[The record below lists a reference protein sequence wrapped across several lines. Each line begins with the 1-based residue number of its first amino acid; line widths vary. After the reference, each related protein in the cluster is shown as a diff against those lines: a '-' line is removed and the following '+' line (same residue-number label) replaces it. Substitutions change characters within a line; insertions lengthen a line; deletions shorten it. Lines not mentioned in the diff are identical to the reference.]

1 MISADPH
8 CPAALAQLELNR
20 LAARV
25 TVACLDLHRELG
37 PGAPRRLYEEAL
49 IFELDCAGIAS
60 RRRVEWLVR
69 HRGVRLNARV
79 AVDLLVEELLALN
92 LVAASEDRRTR
103 EGCLRVFVRSAG
115 LPLGLLVDIQTPR
128 AERVVS
134 TLTPERATS
143 PEPRGPSA

>member
-1 MISADPH
+1 MISADPL
-8 CPAALAQLELNR
+8 CPAALARLELNR

-49 IFELDCAGIAS
+49 VFELDCAGIAS

-69 HRGVRLNARV
+69 HRGVRLNTRV
-79 AVDLLVEELLALN
+79 ATDLLLEELVALN
-92 LVAASEDRRTR
+92 LLAAGEDRRTR
-103 EGCLRVFVRSAG
+103 EGCLRVFIRSAG

-128 AERVVS
+128 SDRVV
-134 TLTPERATS
+134 TTVAAGLPT
-143 PEPRGPSA
+143 

>member
-1 MISADPH
+1 MISADPQ
-8 CPAALAQLELNR
+8 CPAALAQLEINR
-20 LAARV
+20 LTARI

-49 IFELDCAGIAS
+49 VFELDCAGIAS
-60 RRRVEWLVR
+60 RRRVDWLVR

-79 AVDLLVEELLALN
+79 SVDLLVEEWVALN
-92 LVAASEDRRTR
+92 LVAAGEDRRTR

-128 AERVVS
+128 SDRVVS
-134 TLTPERATS
+134 TVAPGIRPAS
-143 PEPRGPSA
+143 AGPD

>member
-1 MISADPH
+1 MISADPL
-8 CPAALAQLELNR
+8 CPAALARLELNR

-49 IFELDCAGIAS
+49 VFELDCAGIAS

-69 HRGVRLNARV
+69 HRGVRLNTRV
-79 AVDLLVEELLALN
+79 ATDLLLEELVALN
-92 LVAASEDRRTR
+92 LLAAGEDRRTR
-103 EGCLRVFVRSAG
+103 EGCLRVFIRSAG

-128 AERVVS
+128 SDRVV
-134 TLTPERATS
+134 TTVAAGLPA
-143 PEPRGPSA
+143 